1 MSAAPDQTPSP
12 LLEATDVTVR
22 FGGLVALD
30 RVALT
35 VPPATIVGLIGPNG
49 AGKSTFFGV
58 LSGLVRPRGG
68 TVRIDGTDVTRASP
82 QARARLGV
90 ARTFQ
95 RLELFG
101 ELTVREHLVVA
112 YRAQRRRTLF
122 DLARTLPLDLLGLG
136 NRPAP
141 GEDETVDRVLELL
154 GLAPVAAVS
163 ASAIGLGT
171 GRLVEVARALA
182 AQPRVLLLD
191 EPSSGL
197 DAHETDALAEV
208 LARLRDEEGLALVLV
223 EHNVAMVLGL
233 ADDVTVLDFGEVI
246 ARGPAADIRADAAVQ
261 AAYLGTST

>member
-1 MSAAPDQTPSP
+1 MSDASVRAPSP
-12 LLEATDVTVR
+12 LLEAIDVTVR

-30 RVALT
+30 RVGLT
-35 VPPATIVGLIGPNG
+35 VPAATIVGLIGPNG
-49 AGKSTFFGV
+49 AGKSTLFGV
-58 LSGLVRPRGG
+58 LSGLIRPRAG
-68 TVRIDGTDVTRASP
+68 TVRIDGNDVTRASP

-101 ELTVREHLVVA
+101 ELTVRQQLVVA
-112 YRAQRRRTLF
+112 YRAKRRRTLL

-141 GEDETVDRVLELL
+141 GEDATVDGTLELL
-154 GLAPVAAVS
+154 GLTSVASVS
-163 ASAIGLGT
+163 AGAIGLGT

-182 AQPRVLLLD
+182 SQPRVLLLD

-197 DAHETDALAEV
+197 DARETDELAEV
-208 LARLRDEEGLALVLV
+208 LARLRAEAGVALVLV
-223 EHNVAMVLGL
+223 EHNVGMVLGL

-246 ARGPAADIRADAAVQ
+246 ARGPAAAIRADAAVQ
-261 AAYLGTST
+261 AAYLGAGT

>member
-1 MSAAPDQTPSP
+1 MSDAPTRAPNP

-22 FGGLVALD
+22 FGGLVALS
-30 RVALT
+30 RVGLT
-35 VPPATIVGLIGPNG
+35 LPPATIVGLIGPNG

-58 LSGLVRPRGG
+58 LSGLIRPRGG
-68 TVRIDGTDVTRASP
+68 TVRIDGNDVTRASP

-112 YRAQRRRTLF
+112 YRAKRRRTLF

-154 GLAPVAAVS
+154 GLTPVASVS

-197 DAHETDALAEV
+197 DAQETDELAAV
-208 LARLRDEEGLALVLV
+208 LGRLRDEEGLALVLV

>member
-1 MSAAPDQTPSP
+1 MTDAPVVPPNP

-30 RVALT
+30 RVGLT
-35 VPPATIVGLIGPNG
+35 VSPAMIVGLIGPNG

-68 TVRIDGTDVTRASP
+68 TVRIDGHDVTRASP

-112 YRAQRRRTLF
+112 YRAKRRSTLF
-122 DLARTLPLDLLGLG
+122 DLARTLPLDLVGLG

-141 GEDETVDRVLELL
+141 GEDETVDRVLDLL
-154 GLAPVAAVS
+154 GLASVASVS

-197 DAHETDALAEV
+197 DAHETDALADV

-246 ARGPAADIRADAAVQ
+246 ARGPATDIRADAAVQ
-261 AAYLGTST
+261 AAYLGTTT